1 MLVPPLFAVVRGS
14 NIPNP
19 LRTSSLSLLA
29 DCVNT
34 YPLAM
39 LPYLDDISQS
49 LIDLLQIESV
59 PLRDGSLQSASSDAP
74 DTNPAPSD
82 HKNEQNE
89 RENPTVEA
97 NPLLT
102 NPRTPPLRRAALHFL
117 SILIK
122 ASTKLTYEETT
133 RNPTL
138 FSRGVFQR
146 LSITLG
152 YISSTEKDNVVRVMA
167 REAKENLEQLQRA
180 AFGL

>member
-1 MLVPPLFAVVRGS
+1 MLAPPLFAVVRGS

-59 PLRDGSLQSASSDAP
+59 PLRDGGFQSASSDAP
-74 DTNPAPSD
+74 DTNPAPPD

-89 RENPTVEA
+89 GENPTVEV

-102 NPRTPPLRRAALHFL
+102 NPRTPLRRAALHFL

-122 ASTKLTYEETT
+122 ASTKLAYEETT

-138 FSRGVFQR
+138 LSRGVFQR

-152 YISSTEKDNVVRVMA
+152 YISSTEKDNVVWVMA